1 MNKMLIRFFIYTM
14 GLIVV
19 VFVSCQSKKR
29 AAHFDGVVV
38 ATTAWTAAYAETAG
52 AKEIIILAPFE
63 MEHPS
68 EYELRPGD
76 IPNIMNAELMVYAG
90 YEVMTD
96 RLKKG
101 LDLPQEKLL
110 LVNTDYRY
118 ETIEQSVMKIA
129 EHLGTEDIARDNLFA
144 LRKALDDGRS
154 IVREKKMSGK
164 PVMVHRF
171 QSSIVRE
178 LGLTPTVFFGP
189 SAPEASEIAGAAKKE
204 VFMIIDNFHNPV
216 GQPLKEVLSDKK
228 YVQFLNFPGLK
239 GTKTLTDVI
248 RYNISQI
255 VAE

>member
-1 MNKMLIRFFIYTM
+1 MLIRFFICAM
-14 GLIVV
+14 GLI
-19 VFVSCQSKKR
+19 VFVSCQGKKR
-29 AAHFDGVVV
+29 TSHSDRVVV
-38 ATTAWTAAYAETAG
+38 ATTAWTAAYAEAAG
-52 AKEIIILAPFE
+52 AGEVVILAPFE

-76 IPNIMNAELMVYAG
+76 IPEIMNAELIVYAG

-101 LDLPQEKLL
+101 LDIPQEKLL
-110 LVNTDYRY
+110 LVDTDYRY
-118 ETIEQSVMKIA
+118 EAIVQSVMNIA
-129 EHLGTEDIARDNLFA
+129 KHLGTEDIARDNLFTV
-144 LRKALDDGRS
+144 RRALDDGRS
-154 IVREKKMSGK
+154 MLREKNMSDK

-171 QSSIVRE
+171 QSSIAGE
-178 LGLTPTVFFGP
+178 LGLRPVVLFGP
-189 SAPEASEIAGAAKKE
+189 SAPEASEIAEAAKKE

-228 YVQFLNFPGLK
+228 YVRFLNFPGLK